1 MLEKDFQAN
10 FIKKLK
16 RIFPGI
22 MVLKNDAGYLQGVP
36 DLTLLYNDRWA
47 VIELKKKSNS
57 TRRPNQRYY
66 VDKLNEM
73 SYAAFLQP
81 SNEAEILN
89 ELQIALQP
97 R

>member
-81 SNEAEILN
+81 SNEAEILK